1 MKTGWQFK
9 TTGYIKYR
17 SKKKKE
23 ETEKKRKRKRKRKK
37 TAFQSSFRLVNTKK
51 PKTRS

>member
-23 ETEKKRKRKRKRKK
+23 ETEKKRKRKGKRKK
-37 TAFQSSFRLVNTKK
+37 KAF
-51 PKTRS
+51 PKFF

>member
-23 ETEKKRKRKRKRKK
+23 ETEKKRKRKGKRNK
-37 TAFQSSFRLVNTKK
+37 NTF
-51 PKTRS
+51 PKFF

>member
-23 ETEKKRKRKRKRKK
+23 ETKEEKKK
-37 TAFQSSFRLVNTKK
+37 TKTKENGL
-51 PKTRS
+51 PKFF